1 MRCAR
6 CNRNIK
12 RAYVTAGGMVFG
24 PTCGAIMGLIP
35 AVQPAAK
42 TQHRAVKRGAKG
54 AISNR
59 TLDVQDGQI
68 DLFGGL
74 TA

>member
-6 CNRNIK
+6 CNRNIN

-24 PTCGAIMGLIP
+24 PTCARIMNLVQQ
-35 AVQPAAK
+35 VQPAQQ
-42 TQHRAVKRGAKG
+42 TRHRAVKRGAKG

-59 TLDVQDGQI
+59 TLDVQDGQFQ
-68 DLFGGL
+68 LFEGM
-74 TA
+74 TQ